1 MSGFHWGGALIIKG
15 IPNMVTNRIH
25 KEDVR
30 SWRKKVGKPK
40 SPIFKIFYDQLNKM

>member
-1 MSGFHWGGALIIKG
+1 MNLKNIIILTSAYTMSGFHRGDALIIKG

-30 SWRKKVGKPK
+30 S
-40 SPIFKIFYDQLNKM
+40 